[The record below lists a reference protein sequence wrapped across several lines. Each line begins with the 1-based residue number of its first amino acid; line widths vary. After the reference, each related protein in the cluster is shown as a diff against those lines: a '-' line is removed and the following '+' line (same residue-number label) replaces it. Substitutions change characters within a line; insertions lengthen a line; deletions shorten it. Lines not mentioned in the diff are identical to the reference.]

1 VTTRRKAGVAKRMCL
16 WEGCDRPAVVEVLR
30 GDLGRRREHH
40 GNYCVSHSV
49 ITSREL
55 REEQGGDVWF
65 AAIREER
72 DAEA

>member
-1 VTTRRKAGVAKRMCL
+1 MAERICL

-30 GDLGRRREHH
+30 GDLGRRRERH

-55 REEQGGDVWF
+55 REEQGVDVWF
-65 AAIREER
+65 AAIREDR
-72 DAEA
+72 DAERE